1 MSAKTKTKPMTDD
14 EYAGWFDALAR
25 LDSAVSVVEAASRA
39 ATKPDKPFVRG
50 KLKAY
55 TAARD
60 KVASVVERE
69 QERRKEQRD

>member
-1 MSAKTKTKPMTDD
+1 MTAKPLSDD
-14 EYAGWFDALAR
+14 EYAGWFDALTK
-25 LDSAVSVVEAASRA
+25 LDSAVVVVEAAVRS

-60 KVASVVERE
+60 AVARTVARE
-69 QERRKEQRD
+69 QERRKEQRG

>member
-1 MSAKTKTKPMTDD
+1 
-14 EYAGWFDALAR
+14 
-25 LDSAVSVVEAASRA
+25 VVEAASRA

-60 KVASVVERE
+60 KVASVVAKE
-69 QERRKEQRD
+69 QERRKEARG

>member
-1 MSAKTKTKPMTDD
+1 MSAKSKPMTDD
-14 EYAGWFDALAR
+14 EYAGWFEALTR

-60 KVASVVERE
+60 KVASVVARE
-69 QERRKEQRD
+69 QERRKEQRA